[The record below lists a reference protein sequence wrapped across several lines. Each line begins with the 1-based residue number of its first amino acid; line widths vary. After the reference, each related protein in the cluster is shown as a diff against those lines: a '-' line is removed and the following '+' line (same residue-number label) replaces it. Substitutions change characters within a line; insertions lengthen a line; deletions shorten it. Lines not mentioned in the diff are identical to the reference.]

1 MVHAARKLP
10 LDFIIN
16 VGDNFYYNGVQ
27 NVFDSRIED
36 SFEEIY
42 DQPELLVPWFEK
54 KYFYFFMKF
63 FLGTLW
69 LETMTI

>member
-16 VGDNFYYNGVQ
+16 VGDNFYFNGVQ

-42 DQPELLVPWFEK
+42 DQPELLVPWFGIN
-54 KYFYFFMKF
+54 YFN
-63 FLGTLW
+63 FLKLFYLGIPW
-69 LETMTI
+69 VETMTI